1 MEYVKSKIYYNI
13 LKILDSAMYICYY
26 NQEVITP
33 SYFVAIV
40 SENTEE
46 QIREYLQKQKRKW
59 GEDSGKGL

>member
-1 MEYVKSKIYYNI
+1 M
-13 LKILDSAMYICYY
+13 KILDSAMYICYY